1 MGDFMKIVLYVVI
14 LIGAFVLSQIIVGWK
29 TRGACRT
36 IIKDLQ
42 TREAYG
48 PDSAAALPYAQRK
61 SLLHF
66 GAKDYKPQ
74 ALQQL
79 VMQKIVNITDDGK
92 FYLGENARNIEL

>member
-1 MGDFMKIVLYVVI
+1 MKIIAYVII
-14 LIGAFVLSQIIVGWK
+14 LIGAFVLAQIIAGWK
-29 TRGACRT
+29 TKGACRT

-42 TREAYG
+42 ARKAY
-48 PDSAAALPYAQRK
+48 DSESASVLPYAQRK

-79 VMQKIVNITDDGK
+79 VMQKIVHITDDGR
-92 FYLGENARNIEL
+92 FYLSENARNIEL

>member
-1 MGDFMKIVLYVVI
+1 MKIVAYVVI
-14 LIGAFVLSQIIVGWK
+14 LIAAFVLAQVIVGWK
-29 TRGACRT
+29 MRGACRT

-42 TREAYG
+42 TRNAYD
-48 PDSAAALPYAQRK
+48 PESATALPYVKRK

-79 VMQKIVNITDDGK
+79 VTQKIVNITDDGR